1 MTLIKDNR
9 PPFVVRKLRNGKCR
23 LSDKG
28 DSTSI
33 FNFVDD
39 KDFVEETANELNRI
53 WYSGYL
59 YGRLTLIEAIE
70 KVLKS

>member
-1 MTLIKDNR
+1 MRNKDKR
-9 PPFVVRKLRNGKCR
+9 HPFTVRKLRNGKWR
-23 LSDKG
+23 LFNKG
-28 DSTSI
+28 DSKSV
-33 FNFVDD
+33 FNIIDD
-39 KDFVEETANELNRI
+39 KDFLEATANELNSI